1 MINYFKIMCI
11 LLTLID
17 KSSLCNYNNY
27 KVVEVMINT
36 RLSVAIHILTLVASN
51 PNEPLTSEF
60 IAGSVNTNPV
70 VIRRMSSLLKKADIL
85 TSRPG
90 VPGSALKKDPSE
102 ISLLEVYKAVQVQDD
117 LFAIHEK
124 PNPNCPVGGNIQAT
138 LDETFNSIQQ
148 AMENELKNKSLKDVI
163 DHLSL

>member
-1 MINYFKIMCI
+1 
-11 LLTLID
+11 
-17 KSSLCNYNNY
+17 
-27 KVVEVMINT
+27 MINT

-60 IAGSVNTNPV
+60 IASSVNTNPV
-70 VIRRMSSLLKKADIL
+70 VIRRISSLLKKAGIL

-90 VPGSALKKDPSE
+90 VPGSALTKAPSE
-102 ISLLEVYKAVQVQDD
+102 ISLLEIYEAVQVQDD

-124 PNPNCPVGGNIQAT
+124 PNPNCPVGRNIQAT
-138 LDETFNSIQQ
+138 LDKTYYSIQK

-163 DHLSL
+163 EHLSV